1 MLLALPTITAVRV
14 ETLDIA
20 NASSQPT
27 VCGGTGHRTAVR
39 IYLDEVVGYSQEDD
53 MLPLIQTHPALVQSL
68 ACITDAAD
76 AAAGS
81 FALTFAG
88 ETTVPIA
95 VNSTAAA
102 VRAALEALPTITQ
115 VDVRYVNVAQG
126 GAAGKV

>member
-53 MLPLIQTHPALVQSL
+53 MLPLIDVSASALIRSWP
-68 ACITDAAD
+68 
-76 AAAGS
+76 S
-81 FALTFAG
+81 
-88 ETTVPIA
+88 
-95 VNSTAAA
+95 SMS
-102 VRAALEALPTITQ
+102 
-115 VDVRYVNVAQG
+115 
-126 GAAGKV
+126 